1 RLEAELAEVLGREG
15 HAAERV
21 VHSHLADMRYV
32 GQAHELTVAIPL
44 DAQGRPDRQGMARA
58 FSDEHLR
65 TYGHRADEQAVECVT
80 LRVIARVQPEE
91 TPWSKVLD
99 AASGA
104 AREPRTRAAYFGARH
119 GLIDTPVV

>member
-1 RLEAELAEVLGREG
+1 
-15 HAAERV
+15 
-21 VHSHLADMRYV
+21 
-32 GQAHELTVAIPL
+32 
-44 DAQGRPDRQGMARA
+44 QGMARA

-119 GLIDTPVV
+119 GLIDTPVVTRADLAQRRSGPLIVEEYDSTVVV